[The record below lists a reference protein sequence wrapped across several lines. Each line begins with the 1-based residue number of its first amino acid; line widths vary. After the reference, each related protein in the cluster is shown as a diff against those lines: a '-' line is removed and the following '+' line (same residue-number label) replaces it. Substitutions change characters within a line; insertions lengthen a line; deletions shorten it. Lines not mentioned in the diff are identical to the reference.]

1 MAWSKESRQSRGY
14 GAAWDRVRK
23 VVMERDCGLCQVCRK
38 NGIVTIATQ
47 VDHIVSK
54 AKAATL
60 RWSQERIDAEANLQ
74 AICKPCHDVK
84 TEEEQGKKK
93 RRQVTIGADGWP
105 VDDAAHPGGG
115 RNV

>member
-14 GAAWDRVRK
+14 GAAWDRLRK
-23 VVMERDCGLCQVCRK
+23 RIMERDCGLCQPCRK
-38 NGIVTIATQ
+38 KGLVSIATA

-60 RWSQERIDAEANLQ
+60 RWSQENIDAEANLQ

-93 RRQVTIGADGWP
+93 HRQVTTGSDGWP
-105 VDDAAHPGGG
+105 VDDAEHPRG
-115 RNV
+115 RSKV